1 MRFSFPTSLQDRPL
15 RIVVWLSLVAQSGIA
30 VTGAFVRLTA
40 SGLGCPTWPLCTE
53 DSLVN
58 TPEMGIHGVIEFGN
72 RLLTIALLI
81 IAVAVLVVFWRMRK
95 QRRDL
100 WWMGVGL
107 LVVVPVQAV
116 IGGISVWTQ
125 LNPYV
130 VGLHF
135 IVSVAATVV
144 AMLIVLRVRDGD
156 RVADVRSIPILAW
169 LVGLVTAGGIVLG
182 VLTTGSGP
190 HAGDADAPR
199 NGLNSEI
206 LQHFH
211 AWFAYASVAL
221 VVLAIIRSTGIA
233 RRSWLVLAAGF
244 AFQIVIGLVQA
255 RTGLP
260 VELVGIHVLA
270 AMVVT
275 CLATSAVYRS
285 ATSGS
290 IATATKRAVK

>member
-1 MRFSFPTSLQDRPL
+1 MKLSLPRSL
-15 RIVVWLSLVAQSGIA
+15 AARSVRVVVWLSLIAQSGIA

-40 SGLGCPTWPLCTE
+40 SGLGCPTWPLCTD

-72 RLLTIALLI
+72 RLLTILLLI
-81 IAVAVLVVFWRMRK
+81 IAVAVLVVLWHVRTE
-95 QRRDL
+95 RRDL
-100 WWMGVGL
+100 WWMGVAL
-107 LVVVPVQAV
+107 LVVVPLQAV

-144 AMLIVLRVRDGD
+144 AMLIVLRVRDRD
-156 RVADVRSIPILAW
+156 VVANVRTIPVLSW
-169 LVGLVTAGGIVLG
+169 LVATTTAVGVVFG

-199 NGLNSEI
+199 NGLDSEL
-206 LQHFH
+206 LQHVH
-211 AWFAYASVAL
+211 AWSAYASVAL
-221 VVLAIIRSTGIA
+221 VLVAIILSEGRA
-233 RRSWLVLAAGF
+233 RRSWLVLAGGF
-244 AFQIVIGLVQA
+244 GFQIAIGIAQA

-270 AMVVT
+270 AMVLT
-275 CLATSAVYRS
+275 ALTTSAVYRS
-285 ATSGS
+285 TTSGS
-290 IATATKRAVK
+290 MATARKSAVK

>member
-1 MRFSFPTSLQDRPL
+1 MHFPFPTSLRDRSV

-53 DSLVN
+53 ESLVN

-95 QRRDL
+95 DRRDL

-116 IGGISVWTQ
+116 IGGISVWMQ

-144 AMLIVLRVRDGD
+144 AMLIVLRVRDND
-156 RVADVRSIPILAW
+156 RVADIRSIPALSW
-169 LVGLVTAGGIVLG
+169 LVGVVTSLGIVLG

-199 NGLNSEI
+199 NGLNSEV

-221 VVLAIIRSTGIA
+221 VVIAIVRSTGLA
-233 RRSWLVLAAGF
+233 RRSWLVLVAGF
-244 AFQIVIGLVQA
+244 AFQIAIGLIQA

-275 CLATSAVYRS
+275 CFVTTAVYRS

-290 IATATKRAVK
+290 IATATKRAVR

>member
-1 MRFSFPTSLQDRPL
+1 MKLSLPRSL
-15 RIVVWLSLVAQSGIA
+15 AARSVRVVVWLSLIAQSGIA

-40 SGLGCPTWPLCTE
+40 SGLGCPTWPLCTD

-72 RLLTIALLI
+72 RLLTILLLI
-81 IAVAVLVVFWRMRK
+81 IAVAVLVVLWHVRK
-95 QRRDL
+95 ERRDL
-100 WWMGVGL
+100 WWMGVAL
-107 LVVVPVQAV
+107 LVAVPLQAV

-144 AMLIVLRVRDGD
+144 AMLIVLRVRDRD
-156 RVADVRSIPILAW
+156 VVANVRTIPVLSW
-169 LVGLVTAGGIVLG
+169 LVGTTTAVGVVFG

-199 NGLNSEI
+199 NGLDSEL
-206 LQHFH
+206 LQHVH
-211 AWFAYASVAL
+211 AWSAYASVAL
-221 VVLAIIRSTGIA
+221 VLVAILRSEGRA
-233 RRSWLVLAAGF
+233 RRSWLVLAGGF
-244 AFQIVIGLVQA
+244 GFQIAIGIAQA

-270 AMVVT
+270 AMVLT
-275 CLATSAVYRS
+275 ALTTSAVYRS
-285 ATSGS
+285 TTSGS
-290 IATATKRAVK
+290 MATARKSAVK

>member
-1 MRFSFPTSLQDRPL
+1 M
-15 RIVVWLSLVAQSGIA
+15 RIVVWLSLIAQSGIA

-53 DSLVN
+53 ESLVN

-72 RLLTIALLI
+72 RLLTIALLL

-95 QRRDL
+95 ERRDL

-125 LNPYV
+125 LNPYF

-144 AMLIVLRVRDGD
+144 AMLIVLRVRDGN
-156 RVADVRSIPILAW
+156 RVADVRSIPMLAW
-169 LVGLVTAGGIVLG
+169 LVGVATAASIVLG

-221 VVLAIIRSTGIA
+221 VILAIIRSTGLA
-233 RRSWLVLAAGF
+233 RRSWIALGAGF

-275 CLATSAVYRS
+275 CLVASAVYRS

>member
-1 MRFSFPTSLQDRPL
+1 MNLSLPRSL
-15 RIVVWLSLVAQSGIA
+15 AARSVRIVVWLSLIAQAGIA

-72 RLLTIALLI
+72 RLLTILLLI
-81 IAVAVLVVFWRMRK
+81 IAVAVLVVLWRVRRE
-95 QRRDL
+95 RRDL
-100 WWMGVGL
+100 WWMGVAL

-144 AMLIVLRVRDGD
+144 AMLVVLRVRDRD
-156 RVADVRSIPILAW
+156 VVANVRSIPALSW
-169 LVGLVTAGGIVLG
+169 LIGATTAIGIVFG

-190 HAGDADAPR
+190 HAGDANAPR
-199 NGLNSEI
+199 NGLNSEL
-206 LQHFH
+206 LQHIH
-211 AWFAYASVAL
+211 AWSAYTSVAL
-221 VVLAIIRSTGIA
+221 VVVAIILSQGRV
-233 RRSWLVLAAGF
+233 RRSWLVLGAGF
-244 AFQIVIGLVQA
+244 VFQIVVGIAQA

-275 CLATSAVYRS
+275 ALATSAVYRS

-290 IATATKRAVK
+290 IATARKSAVK

>member
-1 MRFSFPTSLQDRPL
+1 MNLSLPRSL
-15 RIVVWLSLVAQSGIA
+15 AARSVRIVVWLSLIAQSGIA

-72 RLLTIALLI
+72 RLLTILLLF
-81 IAVAVLVVFWRMRK
+81 IAVAVLVMLWRLRK
-95 QRRDL
+95 ERRDL
-100 WWMGVGL
+100 WWMGVAL

-144 AMLIVLRVRDGD
+144 AMLIVLRVRDRD
-156 RVADVRSIPILAW
+156 VVASIRSIPAVSW
-169 LVGLVTAGGIVLG
+169 LIGTTTAIGIVFG

-190 HAGDADAPR
+190 HAGDANAPR
-199 NGLNSEI
+199 NGLDSEL
-206 LQHFH
+206 LQHIH
-211 AWFAYASVAL
+211 AWSAYASVAL
-221 VVLAIIRSTGIA
+221 VVVAIFRSAGRA
-233 RRSWLVLAAGF
+233 RRSWLVLAGGF
-244 AFQIVIGLVQA
+244 VFQIVIGIAQA

-275 CLATSAVYRS
+275 ALATSAVYRS

-290 IATATKRAVK
+290 IATARNSAVK

>member
-1 MRFSFPTSLQDRPL
+1 
-15 RIVVWLSLVAQSGIA
+15 
-30 VTGAFVRLTA
+30 
-40 SGLGCPTWPLCTE
+40 
-53 DSLVN
+53 N

-72 RLLTIALLI
+72 RLLTILLMV
-81 IAVAVLVVFWRMRK
+81 IAVAVLAVLWHVRK
-95 QRRDL
+95 ERRDL
-100 WWMGVGL
+100 WWMGVAL

-144 AMLIVLRVRDGD
+144 AMVIVLRVRDRD
-156 RVADVRSIPILAW
+156 VVANVRTIPALSW
-169 LVGLVTAGGIVLG
+169 LIGAVTAIGIVFG

-190 HAGDADAPR
+190 HAGDANAPR
-199 NGLNSEI
+199 NGLNSEL
-206 LQHFH
+206 LQHIH
-211 AWFAYASVAL
+211 AWSAYASVAL
-221 VVLAIIRSTGIA
+221 VVVAILRSEGRL
-233 RRSWLVLAAGF
+233 RRSWLALAGGF
-244 AFQIVIGLVQA
+244 VFQIAIGITQA

-260 VELVGIHVLA
+260 VELVGVHVLA

-275 CLATSAVYRS
+275 ALATSAVYRS

-290 IATATKRAVK
+290 IATARNRAVK

>member
-1 MRFSFPTSLQDRPL
+1 MNLSLPRSL
-15 RIVVWLSLVAQSGIA
+15 AARSVRIIVWLSLIAQAGIA

-72 RLLTIALLI
+72 RLLTILLLI
-81 IAVAVLVVFWRMRK
+81 IAVAVLVVLWRMRTE
-95 QRRDL
+95 RRDL
-100 WWMGVGL
+100 WWMGVAL
-107 LVVVPVQAV
+107 LVVVPIQAV
-116 IGGISVWTQ
+116 IGGVSVWTQ

-144 AMLIVLRVRDGD
+144 AMLVVLRVRDRD
-156 RVADVRSIPILAW
+156 VVANVRTIPVLSW
-169 LVGLVTAGGIVLG
+169 LIAVVTSFGIVFG

-199 NGLNSEI
+199 NGLNSEL
-206 LQHFH
+206 LQHIH
-211 AWFAYASVAL
+211 AWSAYASVAL
-221 VVLAIIRSTGIA
+221 VLFAILRSDGRV
-233 RRSWLVLAAGF
+233 RRSWLVLAGGF
-244 AFQIVIGLVQA
+244 AFQIAIGITQA

-275 CLATSAVYRS
+275 ALTTSAVYRS

-290 IATATKRAVK
+290 MATARNSAVK

>member
-1 MRFSFPTSLQDRPL
+1 MNLSLPRSL
-15 RIVVWLSLVAQSGIA
+15 AARSVRIVVWLSLIAQAGIA

-72 RLLTIALLI
+72 RLLTILLLLI
-81 IAVAVLVVFWRMRK
+81 AIAVLVVLWRMRK
-95 QRRDL
+95 ERRDL
-100 WWMGVGL
+100 WWMGVSL

-144 AMLIVLRVRDGD
+144 AMMIVLRVRDRD
-156 RVADVRSIPILAW
+156 EVANVQSIPVMSW
-169 LVGLVTAGGIVLG
+169 LIAGVTAFGIVFG

-199 NGLNSEI
+199 NGLNSEL
-206 LQHFH
+206 LQHIH
-211 AWFAYASVAL
+211 AWSAYASVGL
-221 VVLAIIRSTGIA
+221 VAFAIFRSVGRA
-233 RRSWLVLAAGF
+233 RRSWIVLGAGF
-244 AFQIVIGLVQA
+244 AFQIAIGIAQA

-260 VELVGIHVLA
+260 IELVGIHVLA
-270 AMVVT
+270 AMVLT
-275 CLATSAVYRS
+275 ALTTSAVYRS

-290 IATATKRAVK
+290 IATARKSAVK